1 MSRVTE
7 KTKVRIATRARK
19 LRRGPLI
26 LTLAE
31 LQAATPSPVGMAAV
45 EGMLDAIE
53 AKARDVGLKGVAPA
67 AMRVVFGMLLGA
79 GIQEDATIEVEG
91 GEPIVIRKADAQ
103 AVAMKSFVELT
114 RLEVAHAVGKIV
126 DVKMRSWTELAR

>member
-19 LRRGPLI
+19 LRCGPLI
-26 LTLAE
+26 PTPAE

-67 AMRVVFGMLLGA
+67 AMRAVFGMLLGA

-126 DVKMRSWTELAR
+126 DVKTRLWTEPAR